1 MFQSNKM
8 NGSISSI
15 LGSEVVING
24 DVAVTGDL
32 LIYGKVFGS
41 INSKGTV
48 NSAKGSLVKG
58 NIIAKNASISGE
70 VQGDLEIESKIILGS
85 DSYLTGNL
93 KASIITIEEGAKFDG
108 MCKMVQNNTDKK
120 SSQSGKSLAD
130 HLNPTNEQV

>member
-1 MFQSNKM
+1 MFQSNKI
-8 NGSISSI
+8 NGTISSI
-15 LGSEVVING
+15 LGPEVEING
-24 DVAVTGDL
+24 DVTVTGDL

-58 NIIAKNASISGE
+58 NITAKNASISGE

-93 KASIITIEEGAKFDG
+93 KASIITIEEGARFDG
-108 MCKMVQNNTDKK
+108 MCKMVQNNPDNK
-120 SSQSGKSLAD
+120 SVTAGKSIAD
-130 HLNPTNEQV
+130 RLNPANEQV

>member
-48 NSAKGSLVKG
+48 NSADSVVNRSFLNSAFFKFSWVGHYLLINMGSSTLFFRQTPLLPRLLLLC
-58 NIIAKNASISGE
+58 I
-70 VQGDLEIESKIILGS
+70 
-85 DSYLTGNL
+85 
-93 KASIITIEEGAKFDG
+93 
-108 MCKMVQNNTDKK
+108 
-120 SSQSGKSLAD
+120 
-130 HLNPTNEQV
+130 

>member
-1 MFQSNKM
+1 MFQSNKI

-15 LGSEVVING
+15 LGPEVEING
-24 DVAVTGDL
+24 DVTVTGDL

-58 NIIAKNASISGE
+58 NITAKNASISGE

-93 KASIITIEEGAKFDG
+93 KASIITIEEGARFDG
-108 MCKMVQNNTDKK
+108 MCKMVQNNADNK
-120 SSQSGKSLAD
+120 SVAASKSIAD
-130 HLNPTNEQV
+130 RLNPANEQA